1 MRPFLTL
8 VLCLFALLAGGCA
21 SLPPE
26 DAVKREVS
34 QGILASPDTPLGRIA
49 ADSSPSKELTGFRL
63 LPIGVFALDTR
74 LTLARRAAVSLDV
87 QYYQIHNDATGRYLL
102 RTLRDAAQRGVRVR
116 LLMDDLY
123 TEGEDE
129 MLLGLAAHPNVEIRL
144 FNPFPGGR
152 NGGVLSRFTASL
164 ADFSRVNHRMHNK
177 LFIADGA
184 MAVAGGRN
192 IGDEYFMRDGVT
204 NFVDLDTFI
213 TGALVPQLQF
223 LFDYYWNSPY
233 VWPLHAIVPP
243 TADPA
248 TLQAR
253 FDEITGEATTTP
265 PPPPPANAVLGY
277 GPVSGE
283 LDDGRVGLIWAEAE
297 AYADPPDKI
306 AAMMEGG
313 KKRERYLD
321 EEAVRF
327 NVLDQLRAAKKEV
340 VLTSPYLIPG
350 AKGIAVMKEM
360 RGRGVQVRLLTNSL
374 AATDEPLVHIGYKR
388 YRKQMLKMGVELY
401 ELSPTRV
408 KRSWKLGMFG
418 NTRGRL
424 HAKTAVIDRRKVFI
438 GSMNFDPRSEIHN
451 TEMGLIIDSPQ
462 LAREMLRLMDL
473 DKLQASYRLRLAKD
487 GDTLQ
492 WLSLDEEQGEMV
504 QEDEPDADFW
514 QQLWLNIVSPLAP
527 EELL

>member
-8 VLCLFALLAGGCA
+8 VIALLALLASGCA
-21 SLPPE
+21 SLPPIS
-26 DAVKREVS
+26 AVKRQPS
-34 QGILASPDTPLGRIA
+34 MGILASKDTPLGRIA
-49 ADSSPSKELTGFRL
+49 ADSTPSKELTGFRL
-63 LPIGVFALDTR
+63 MPIGSFALDTR
-74 LTLARRAAVSLDV
+74 LALARRAAVSLDV
-87 QYYQIHNDATGRYLL
+87 QYYQIHDDDTGRFLL
-102 RTLRDAAQRGVRVR
+102 RTLRDAAMRGVRVR

-152 NGGVLSRFTASL
+152 DGGVLSRFTASL

-192 IGDEYFMRDGVT
+192 IGNEYFMRDGT
-204 NFVDLDTFI
+204 HNFVDLDAFI

-233 VWPLHAIVPP
+233 VYPLQAVVPP
-243 TADPA
+243 TADAA

-253 FDEITGEATTTP
+253 FDERTGPRTTVP
-265 PPPPPANAVLGY
+265 PPPPPANDVLGY
-277 GPVSGE
+277 GPVSEE
-283 LDDGRVGLIWAEAE
+283 LDDGRVGLIWADAE

-306 AAMMEGG
+306 AAMAKGA
-313 KKRERYLD
+313 KRERYLD
-321 EEAVRF
+321 EEAVRV
-327 NVLDQLRAAKKEV
+327 NVLAELRAAKQEV

-350 AKGIAVMKEM
+350 KKGLEVMQGLRE
-360 RGRGVQVRLLTNSL
+360 RGVKVRLLTNSL
-374 AATDEPLVHIGYKR
+374 AATDEPLVHIGYSH

-418 NTRGRL
+418 ESRGRL
-424 HAKTAVIDRRKVFI
+424 HAKTAVIDRRHVFI

-473 DKLQASYRLRLAKD
+473 DKLQASYRVRLGKD
-487 GDTLQ
+487 GETLQ
-492 WLSLDEEQGEMV
+492 WLSLDDEQGEMI
-504 QEDEPDADFW
+504 QEDEPDAGW
-514 QQLWLNIVSPLAP
+514 LQQLWLNIISPLAP

>member
-1 MRPFLTL
+1 MRPFLSL
-8 VLCLFALLAGGCA
+8 VLCLLALLASGCA

-26 DAVKREVS
+26 GKVQRVVT
-34 QGILASPDTPLGRIA
+34 QGILASPDTPLGRLA
-49 ADSSPSKELTGFRL
+49 ADSTPSKELTGFRL
-63 LPIGVFALDTR
+63 LPIGAFALDTR
-74 LTLARRAAVSLDV
+74 LALARRAAVSLDV

-129 MLLGLAAHPNVEIRL
+129 LLLGLAAHPNVEVRL

-152 NGGVLSRFTASL
+152 DGGVLSRFAASL

-233 VWPLHAIVPP
+233 VYPLHAIVPP
-243 TADPA
+243 EDDAA
-248 TLQAR
+248 ALQAL
-253 FDEITGEATTTP
+253 FDRLTGERSTP
-265 PPPPPANAVLGY
+265 PPPPPATDVLGY
-277 GPVSGE
+277 GPIGEE
-283 LDDGRVGLIWAEAE
+283 LDDGRIGLIWAEAD

-313 KKRERYLD
+313 KRERYLD

-327 NVLDQLRAAKKEV
+327 NVLEQLRAARTEV
-340 VLTSPYLIPG
+340 QLTSPYLIPG
-350 AKGIAVMKEM
+350 SRGIAVMKEL
-360 RGRGVQVRLLTNSL
+360 RERGVKVRLLTNSL

-388 YRKQMLKMGVELY
+388 YRKQMLKLGVELY

-418 NTRGRL
+418 STRGRL

-473 DKLQASYRLRLAKD
+473 DKLQASYKLRLGRD
-487 GDTLQ
+487 GETLQ
-492 WLSLDEEQGEMV
+492 WLSLDDEQGEMV

-514 QQLWLNIVSPLAP
+514 QQLWLDLIAPLAP